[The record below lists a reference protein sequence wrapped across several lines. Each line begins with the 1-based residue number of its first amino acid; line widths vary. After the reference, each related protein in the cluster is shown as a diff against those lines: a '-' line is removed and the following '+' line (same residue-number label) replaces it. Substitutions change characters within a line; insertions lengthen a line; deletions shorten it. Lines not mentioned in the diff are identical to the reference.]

1 MQVAALQCGAIC
13 RGGGMDLVAAATNP
27 DATEVTPAVLVGTKA
42 ESARHVTGCHYSQEL
57 MCRNEFDD
65 LSIHIHL
72 SLPPLHRTAPPA

>member
-42 ESARHVTGCHYSQEL
+42 ESARHVTGCHYIQHS
-57 MCRNEFDD
+57 RFHNTFDVMKWRA
-65 LSIHIHL
+65 LSI
-72 SLPPLHRTAPPA
+72 